1 MAMAIA
7 TDKKN
12 PRRRGYTLPGVLLLM
27 CLALSGLQSAH
38 ADVANRQGAIAEALD
53 KAGGN
58 SKVIGVREETKDG
71 RVFFAVKVLSEG
83 RVRVFRIPKSS
94 S

>member
-1 MAMAIA
+1 MANT

-12 PRRRGYTLPGVLLLM
+12 LRRRDFTLPGVLLLL
-27 CLALSGLQSAH
+27 CLALSGLQSAQ
-38 ADVANRQGAIAEALD
+38 ADASNRQGAIAEALD

-58 SKVIGVREETKDG
+58 SKVIGVREETNKDG
-71 RVFFAVKVLSEG
+71 RVIFAVKVLSDG
-83 RVRVFRIPKSS
+83 RVRVYRIPKSS

>member
-1 MAMAIA
+1 MAIA

-12 PRRRGYTLPGVLLLM
+12 RRLRGNTLSGVLLLM
-27 CLALSGLQSAH
+27 CLALSGLQSAY

-53 KAGGN
+53 MAGGN
-58 SKVIGVREETKDG
+58 SKVIGVREETNKDG
-71 RVFFAVKVLSEG
+71 RVIFAVKVLSEG

>member
-1 MAMAIA
+1 MANT

-12 PRRRGYTLPGVLLLM
+12 LRQRGFSLPGVLLAL
-27 CLALSGLQSAH
+27 CLALSGLQNVH

-58 SKVIGVREETKDG
+58 SKVIGVREETNKDG
-71 RVFFAVKVLSEG
+71 RVIFAVKVLSEG